1 LRNQNQTIDHE
12 GTKDKK
18 KSGSESCGF
27 QMPYGIRSAIAQSVY
42 WQIILLV
49 FVIFVPSW

>member
-1 LRNQNQTIDHE
+1 LQNQNQTIPHE
-12 GTKDKK
+12 RTKDTKN
-18 KSGSESCGF
+18 SESESCGF
-27 QMPYGIRSAIAQSVY
+27 QMPYGIRNAIAQSVY